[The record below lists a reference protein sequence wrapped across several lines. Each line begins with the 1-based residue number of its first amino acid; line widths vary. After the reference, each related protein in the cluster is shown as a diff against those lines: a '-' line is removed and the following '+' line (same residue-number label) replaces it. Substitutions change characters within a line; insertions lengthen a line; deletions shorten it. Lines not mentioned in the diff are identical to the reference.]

1 MPIRKEY
8 TRNPLDLK
16 KNKAIG
22 VQLPLGGDPL
32 FKLSYTTE
40 EQAISN
46 LKNLLLTRKGERPFQ
61 PLFGS
66 DIYSLLFEQISE
78 NINTELENSLR
89 DDIKFWLPYIIVDD
103 IIVDSKEDLNRID
116 ISLRVRV
123 TENGANTQI
132 TIFVTDQGNVSIVW
146 G

>member
-1 MPIRKEY
+1 MAVRKEY
-8 TRNPLDLK
+8 KIHPLDLK
-16 KNKAIG
+16 RNKAIG

-78 NINTELENSLR
+78 NINNELEDSLR
-89 DDIKFWLPYIIVDD
+89 NDIKFWLPYIIVDD
-103 IIVDSKEDLNRID
+103 VNVDSKEDLNRVD

-123 TENGANTQI
+123 TETGANTQI
-132 TIFVTDQGNVSIVW
+132 TIFVTEQGNVSIV
-146 G
+146 

>member
-1 MPIRKEY
+1 MPVRKEY
-8 TRNPLDLK
+8 RRNPLDLK
-16 KNKAIG
+16 PNKAIG

-46 LKNLLLTRKGERPFQ
+46 LKNLILTRKGERPFQ
-61 PLFGS
+61 PQFGS
-66 DIYSLLFEQISE
+66 DVYSLLFEQISS
-78 NINTELENSLR
+78 TLSSDLEDSLR
-89 DDIKFWLPYIIVDD
+89 ADIKFWLPYIIIDD
-103 IIVDSKEDLNRID
+103 VSVITLEDNNRVE

-132 TIFVTDQGNVSIVW
+132 TILVTEQGNVSIV
-146 G
+146 

>member
-1 MPIRKEY
+1 MAVRKEY

-66 DIYSLLFEQISE
+66 DIYSLLFEQISQ
-78 NINTELENSLR
+78 NINTELEDSLR

-103 IIVDSKEDLNRID
+103 VIVDSKEDLNRID

-132 TIFVTDQGNVSIVW
+132 TIFVTDQGNVSIV
-146 G
+146 

>member
-1 MPIRKEY
+1 LEFNYPW
-8 TRNPLDLK
+8 
-16 KNKAIG
+16 
-22 VQLPLGGDPL
+22 VVPL

-78 NINTELENSLR
+78 NINNELEDSLR
-89 DDIKFWLPYIIVDD
+89 NDIKFWLPYIIVDD
-103 IIVDSKEDLNRID
+103 VNVDSKEDLNRVD

-123 TENGANTQI
+123 TETGANTQI
-132 TIFVTDQGNVSIVW
+132 TIFVTEQGNVSIVW